1 MLLFPRGEDV
11 VVRRVLSLPHSEGV
25 VVRRVLSLPHSEG
38 VVVERVL
45 LLPHSED
52 VVVTRVLLF
61 PCSDDVTAKRVLLLP
76 CSDDVALRSV
86 AWQFHRE
93 LSKVHLDVLM
103 MMERVLVLPHSMEL
117 SMLQLFG
124 MPSKPT
130 KVPDF
135 VAQCD
140 VLMQHIVELQ
150 V

>member
-1 MLLFPRGEDV
+1 MLRRVLLFPHSEDV

-25 VVRRVLSLPHSEG
+25 VT
-38 VVVERVL
+38 ERVL

-61 PCSDDVTAKRVLLLP
+61 PRSDDVAAKRVLLLP
-76 CSDDVALRSV
+76 RSDDVAVRSV

-103 MMERVLVLPHSMEL
+103 MMERVLVLPRNMEL
-117 SMLQLFG
+117 SMLLLFG

-135 VAQCD
+135 VA
-140 VLMQHIVELQ
+140 
-150 V
+150 